1 MSTKSKRTTVYFSPA
16 VHRALRLKAAETE
29 KSVSDLVNEAVLEI
43 LAEDSEDLEAF
54 EERAREP
61 SLSFAEVLKEMRQS
75 GEL

>member
-1 MSTKSKRTTVYFSPA
+1 MVITHIGMLGS
-16 VHRALRLKAAETE
+16 VHGGVKLPLG
-29 KSVSDLVNEAVLEI
+29 